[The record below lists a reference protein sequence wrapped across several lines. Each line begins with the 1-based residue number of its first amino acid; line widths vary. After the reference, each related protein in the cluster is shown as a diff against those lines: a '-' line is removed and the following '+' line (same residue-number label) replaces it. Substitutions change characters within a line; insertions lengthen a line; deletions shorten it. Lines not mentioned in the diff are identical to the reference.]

1 MNALELKFEIKNN
14 KNIQT
19 MKKLIFI
26 VIAFAMVLA
35 SCTAPKQVAYFQ
47 DVSGKDTLIANVGLQ
62 LLKVQPGEKLMIVV
76 HSSVPELAATF
87 NLPVV
92 GYRLGTSNTNQ
103 SYNSTYATMSYTV
116 SPEGTIDFPILGK
129 IKVEGMT
136 RNEVAEHIKH
146 RLVSENH
153 CTDAIVNVELFNAY
167 VNVMGEVNRPGRYE
181 LTQDNVTILDVLSQA
196 SDLNVLG
203 LRQNVMVSRKTSEGT
218 QVYKLDMTNM
228 QQLLASPAYM
238 MQQGDV
244 VYVEPNEVRK
254 RQTTVSGNNLLNTGF
269 WISVASLITSIVSV
283 IAR

>member
-1 MNALELKFEIKNN
+1 MNALGLKFEIKNN

-92 GYRLGTSNTNQ
+92 GYRLGSSNSNQ
-103 SYNSTYATMSYTV
+103 NYSSTYATMSYTV
-116 SPEGTIDFPILGK
+116 SPEGTIDFPVLGI

-136 RNEVAEHIKH
+136 RNEVAEHIKG
-146 RLVSENH
+146 RLVNENH

>member
-1 MNALELKFEIKNN
+1 MR
-14 KNIQT
+14 
-19 MKKLIFI
+19 KLIFI

-35 SCTAPKQVAYFQ
+35 SCSAPKQVAYFQ
-47 DVSGKDTLIANVGLQ
+47 DVSGKDTLITNVGFQ
-62 LLKVQPGEKLMIVV
+62 PLKVQPGEKLMIVV

-116 SPEGTIDFPILGK
+116 SPEGMIDFPVLGI

-146 RLVSENH
+146 RLVCENH
-153 CTDAIVNVELFNAY
+153 CTDAIVNVELSNAY

-181 LTQDNVTILDVLSQA
+181 LTQDNVTVLDVLSQA

-228 QQLLASPAYM
+228 QQLVSSPAYM
-238 MQQGDV
+238 MQQGDM
-244 VYVEPNEVRK
+244 VYVEPNQVRK
-254 RQTTVSGNNLLNTGF
+254 RQTTVSGNNLLNTSF
-269 WISVASLITSIVSV
+269 WISVATLITTIVSIMV
-283 IAR
+283 R

>member
-1 MNALELKFEIKNN
+1 MR
-14 KNIQT
+14 
-19 MKKLIFI
+19 KLIFI
-26 VIAFAMVLA
+26 VIAFAMVFA
-35 SCTAPKQVAYFQ
+35 SCSAPRQVAYFQ
-47 DVSGKDTLIANVGLQ
+47 DVSGKDTLIANVGVQ

-167 VNVMGEVNRPGRYE
+167 VNVMGEVNHPGRYE

>member
-1 MNALELKFEIKNN
+1 
-14 KNIQT
+14 
-19 MKKLIFI
+19 MKRIVFI
-26 VIAFAMVLA
+26 VIAAAMVLA
-35 SCTAPKQVAYFQ
+35 SCSAPRQVAYFQ

-62 LLKVQPGEKLMIVV
+62 SLKVQPGERLMIVV

-92 GYRLGTSNTNQ
+92 GYRLGMNNPNQ
-103 SYNSTYATMSYTV
+103 NNGLNSSYATMSYIV
-116 SPEGTIDFPILGK
+116 SPEGTIDFPVLGI

-153 CTDAIVNVELFNAY
+153 CTDAVVNVELSNAY

-203 LRQNVMVSRKTSEGT
+203 LRQNVMVSRKTAQGT
-218 QVYKLDMTNM
+218 QIYTLDMTNM
-228 QQLLASPAYM
+228 QQVLASPAYM
-238 MQQGDV
+238 MQQGDM
-244 VYVEPNEVRK
+244 VYVEPNQVRK

-269 WISVASLITSIVSV
+269 WISVASLITSIISV
-283 IAR
+283 IVR

>member
-1 MNALELKFEIKNN
+1 
-14 KNIQT
+14 
-19 MKKLIFI
+19 MKRIVFI
-26 VIAFAMVLA
+26 VIAAAMVLA
-35 SCTAPKQVAYFQ
+35 SCSAPRQVAYFQ
-47 DVSGKDTLIANVGLQ
+47 DVSGKDTLIANVGLRP
-62 LLKVQPGEKLMIVV
+62 LKVQPGERLMIVV

-92 GYRLGTSNTNQ
+92 GYRLGVNNTNLNNNF
-103 SYNSTYATMSYTV
+103 NSSYATMSYIV
-116 SPEGTIDFPILGK
+116 SPEGTIDFPVLGI

-153 CTDAIVNVELFNAY
+153 CTDAVVNVELSNAY

-203 LRQNVMVSRKTSEGT
+203 LRQNVMVSRKTAQGT
-218 QVYKLDMTNM
+218 QIYTLDMTNM
-228 QQLLASPAYM
+228 QQVLASPAYM
-238 MQQGDV
+238 MQQGDM
-244 VYVEPNEVRK
+244 VYVEPNKVRK

-269 WISVASLITSIVSV
+269 WISVASLITSIISV
-283 IAR
+283 IVR

>member
-1 MNALELKFEIKNN
+1 MR
-14 KNIQT
+14 
-19 MKKLIFI
+19 KLIFI
-26 VIAFAMVLA
+26 VIAFAMLLA

-62 LLKVQPGEKLMIVV
+62 PLKVQPGEKLMIVV

-92 GYRLGTSNTNQ
+92 GYRLGSSNSNQ
-103 SYNSTYATMSYTV
+103 NYSSTYATMSYTV
-116 SPEGTIDFPILGK
+116 SPEGTIDFPVLGI

-136 RNEVAEHIKH
+136 RNEVAEHIKG
-146 RLVSENH
+146 RLVNENH
-153 CTDAIVNVELFNAY
+153 CTDAIVNVELYNAY
-167 VNVMGEVNRPGRYE
+167 VNVMGEVNHPGRYE

>member
-1 MNALELKFEIKNN
+1 MR
-14 KNIQT
+14 
-19 MKKLIFI
+19 KLIFI
-26 VIAFAMVLA
+26 VIAFAMVFA

-47 DVSGKDTLIANVGLQ
+47 DVSGKDTLIANVGVQ

-116 SPEGTIDFPILGK
+116 SPEGTIDFPVLGK

-153 CTDAIVNVELFNAY
+153 CTDAIVNVELSNAY
-167 VNVMGEVNRPGRYE
+167 VNVMGEVNHPGRYE